1 MYLVGYDPG
10 ADEAAISEF
19 TPTAPWL
26 TPLAVKPRL
35 GSGKNII
42 TAFTLGNV
50 PYLVAYSADNGV
62 LDIYSIAGDL
72 SLSKAF
78 HYSRNHEP
86 GITQGFTTL
95 KAFTSFGQVVF
106 MGYNNATGRVAMY
119 KIEALATSLNG
130 VPPIAITS
138 TWSHQWAKGWTRF
151 AFFQLGGSNFFL
163 KTNTWRPNVNIDHV
177 NDVLSVGTSEVA
189 SHLRLQDDQTLNN
202 VEPFVLG
209 HADPYFVTYLKSKGR
224 LTINRFHSD
233 CTGWTTATALDSIP
247 GASCVT
253 PIAIGGTVFLLVN

>member
-1 MYLVGYDPG
+1 MAGAILYKIELAENADLPTTSEIARPIVSEKYLSVTAITISGKMYLVGYDPG

-19 TPTAPWL
+19 TPTSPWL

-95 KAFTSFGQVVF
+95 KA
-106 MGYNNATGRVAMY
+106 
-119 KIEALATSLNG
+119 
-130 VPPIAITS
+130 
-138 TWSHQWAKGWTRF
+138 
-151 AFFQLGGSNFFL
+151 
-163 KTNTWRPNVNIDHV
+163 
-177 NDVLSVGTSEVA
+177 
-189 SHLRLQDDQTLNN
+189 
-202 VEPFVLG
+202 
-209 HADPYFVTYLKSKGR
+209 
-224 LTINRFHSD
+224 
-233 CTGWTTATALDSIP
+233 
-247 GASCVT
+247 
-253 PIAIGGTVFLLVN
+253 